1 MLTRRLPFA
10 LVLAASIAA
19 FAPACG
25 GGGGSTTDLPTAS
38 YEGPITSSDVAGGEA
53 LWTANCAGCHTE
65 ADGAYGPRV
74 HDLALTPA
82 HAREQ
87 IREGSG
93 RMPGFG
99 SGEMSADD
107 LEKLLAYL
115 QTIQAVQVAT
125 AVQ

>member
-1 MLTRRLPFA
+1 MITPRSLSRVSLFLA
-10 LVLAASIAA
+10 LA
-19 FAPACG
+19 APAC

-38 YEGPITSSDVAGGEA
+38 YEGPITSSDVEGGQS

-74 HDLALTPA
+74 HELALSPA
-82 HAREQ
+82 RMREQ
-87 IREGSG
+87 VREGSG

-99 SGEMSADD
+99 PGEVSADD

-115 QTIQAVQVAT
+115 QSIQAVAVA
-125 AVQ
+125 AQ